1 MKQPV
6 TPQMP
11 TSNDDEEQKN
21 KNISLKSL
29 NDQSKDDQKDDRDS
43 IFKTESEQ
51 TLEKPARSVLGS
63 PIEDN
68 GGDEERR
75 NEAVKKNNSIKPLL

>member
-11 TSNDDEEQKN
+11 TSNDDEEKKN

-68 GGDEERR
+68 GADKERR
-75 NEAVKKNNSIKPLL
+75 NEAVEKNNSIRPLL

>member
-68 GGDEERR
+68 GSDEERR
-75 NEAVKKNNSIKPLL
+75 NEAVEKNNSIKPLL

>member
-63 PIEDN
+63 TIEDN
-68 GGDEERR
+68 GSDEERR